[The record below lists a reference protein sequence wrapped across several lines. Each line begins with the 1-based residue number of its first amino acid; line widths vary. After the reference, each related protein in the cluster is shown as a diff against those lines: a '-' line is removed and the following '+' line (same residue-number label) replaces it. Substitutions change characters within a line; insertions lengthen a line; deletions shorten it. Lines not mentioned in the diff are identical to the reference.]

1 MLKTGL
7 IVVVAAGLL
16 LALPASA
23 ADFSFTGEAPP
34 MICDDDG
41 NCYRAHAPRFAER
54 WQDDDDGDDLYERP
68 DYRSRYDAPRAGFYR
83 NDDDGPALS
92 GYGGPW

>member
-7 IVVVAAGLL
+7 IAVAAAGFL

-23 ADFSFTGEAPP
+23 ADFSFTEEAPP

-41 NCYRAHAPRFAER
+41 NCHRAHPPRFAER
-54 WQDDDDGDDLYERP
+54 WHDEGGDDAYDRP
-68 DYRSRYDAPRAGFYR
+68 DYRSGYHAPPSGFYR
-83 NDDDGPALS
+83 HDGPAP
-92 GYGGPW
+92 GDGDP

>member
-7 IVVVAAGLL
+7 IAVAAAGFL

-23 ADFSFTGEAPP
+23 ADFFFTEEAPQ

-41 NCYRAHAPRFAER
+41 NCHHAHPPRFAER
-54 WQDDDDGDDLYERP
+54 WQDDEGGDDAYERP
-68 DYRSRYDAPRAGFYR
+68 DYRSGYHAPPSGFYR
-83 NDDDGPALS
+83 HDGPVP
-92 GYGGPW
+92 GDGDPW